1 MKTQIK
7 HELRLYIEKSCQE
20 LQILKKKCFL
30 FPNPTY
36 SIFYFYNRIN
46 IHYNNFIK
54 TINNIKLEIIQQNKI

>member
-20 LQILKKKCFL
+20 LQILKKNWFL
-30 FPNPTY
+30 SPKISY
-36 SIFYFYNRIN
+36 LIFYFYNLIN

-54 TINNIKLEIIQQNKI
+54 TINYIKLKTTQQNKI